1 MEFPSVF
8 DENYFLIYLHFLK
21 IKCKY
26 IKKIIMFEKKYISLQ
41 GYNKQVVDLNNK
53 RATEKNLSAQIAE
66 SRERELSADTENV
79 ELLTLMAEKNTIQ
92 EQISDIEQFCMDVT
106 VVDLNTLPLTTNVVK
121 FGSTAKMINIET
133 GENKIYTVLGE
144 RESDI
149 KNNIVSY
156 NSPIGAAMLNNGV
169 GEIIC
174 IEAPKGLI
182 EYEIIAIDKLKIQ

>member
-1 MEFPSVF
+1 
-8 DENYFLIYLHFLK
+8 
-21 IKCKY
+21 
-26 IKKIIMFEKKYISLQ
+26 MFEKKYISLQ